1 MPVKSGITVD
11 NDHGRPVGGLE
22 NMAMKIALKSR
33 SEIDQMRAAGRV
45 VYQTLMRCREALK
58 PGITT
63 EALDQVALETF
74 TSAGAEGLFKNYPTY
89 EAGKGFPGN
98 TCISVNEEVVHGIPG
113 PRTLREG
120 DVVSVD
126 CGLRLHGWCGDSAI
140 TVGVGPISPENQ
152 KLIRVAEETL
162 QIAIDTVRPGLP
174 WSAVARKMQ
183 AHVEDNGFACVR
195 EFVGHGIGRRMH
207 EDPKVP
213 NFTSREF
220 ERVGDFYLQAGMVLA
235 VEPMVIA
242 GKADVVVLD
251 DGWTVISKDSTPAA
265 HVEHTLAVTP
275 GGCEVLTNGC

>member
-1 MPVKSGITVD
+1 MVDDDNGLSG
-11 NDHGRPVGGLE
+11 HGLE
-22 NMAMKIALKSR
+22 KMVMKIALKSR
-33 SEIDQMRAAGRV
+33 SEIDQMRAAGRLV
-45 VYQTLMRCREALK
+45 FQTLQRCREAVC

-63 EALDQVALETF
+63 ESLDQIALATF
-74 TSAGAEGLFKNYPTY
+74 TAAGGEGLFKNYPTY
-89 EAGKGFPGN
+89 EPGKGFPGN

-113 PRTLREG
+113 PRVLMGG

-126 CGLRLHGWCGDSAI
+126 CGIRVQGWCGDSAI
-140 TVGVGPISPENQ
+140 TVGVGSISPENQ

-162 QIAIDTVRPGLP
+162 QIAIDTIRPGMP

-183 AHVEDNGFACVR
+183 AHVEGNGFACVR

-251 DGWTVISKDSTPAA
+251 DGWTVISKDGTAAA

-275 GGCEVLTNGC
+275 GGCEVLTNGS

>member
-1 MPVKSGITVD
+1 MNIT
-11 NDHGRPVGGLE
+11 
-22 NMAMKIALKSR
+22 LKSR

-45 VYQTLMRCREALK
+45 VRQTLSRCSESVR

-63 EALDQVALETF
+63 REIDQIAYETY
-74 TSAGAEGLFKNYPTY
+74 TSAGAEGLFKYYPTY
-89 EAGKGFPGN
+89 EPGKGFPGN

-113 PRTLREG
+113 SRALADG

-126 CGLRLHGWCGDSAI
+126 CGIRLHGWCGDSAI
-140 TVGVGPISPENQ
+140 TVGVGTPSPENI

-162 QIAIDTVRPGLP
+162 QLAIDSIRPGVP

-183 AHVEDNGFACVR
+183 AHVEAHGFSCVR

-220 ERVGDFYLQAGMVLA
+220 ERHSDFYLQVGMVLA

-242 GKADVVVLD
+242 GSEQVVVLD
-251 DGWTVISKDSTPAA
+251 DGWTVVSKDGSPAA
-265 HVEHTLAVTP
+265 HVEHTLAVIP
-275 GGCEVLTNGC
+275 GGCEVLTDGN

>member
-1 MPVKSGITVD
+1 M
-11 NDHGRPVGGLE
+11 R
-22 NMAMKIALKSR
+22 IALKSR
-33 SEIDQMRAAGRV
+33 SEIDQMRAAGRLV
-45 VYQTLMRCREALK
+45 FQTLQRCREAVR
-58 PGITT
+58 PGMTT
-63 EALDQVALETF
+63 EALDQIALATF
-74 TSAGAEGLFKNYPTY
+74 TAAGGEGLFKNYPTY

-113 PRTLREG
+113 PRVLVEG

-126 CGLRLHGWCGDSAI
+126 SGIRLGGWCGDSAI
-140 TVGVGPISPENQ
+140 TVAVAKGSPENQ

-162 QIAIDTVRPGLP
+162 KIAIDSIRPGLP

-183 AHVEDNGFACVR
+183 EHVESNGYSCVR

-220 ERVGDFYLQAGMVLA
+220 ERHGDFYLQVGMVLA

-242 GKADVVVLD
+242 GGADVVVLD
-251 DGWTVISKDSTPAA
+251 DGWTVVSKDGTSAA
-265 HVEHTLAVTP
+265 HVEHTLAIVP
-275 GGCEVLTNGC
+275 GGCEVLTDGT

>member
-1 MPVKSGITVD
+1 
-11 NDHGRPVGGLE
+11 
-22 NMAMKIALKSR
+22 MKIALKSR
-33 SEIDQMRAAGRV
+33 SEIDQMRSAGRV
-45 VYQTLMRCREALK
+45 VQQTLLRCKQAVRPGVTTEEIDQIAYQT
-58 PGITT
+58 
-63 EALDQVALETF
+63 F
-74 TSAGAEGLFKNYPTY
+74 TAAGAEGLFKYYPTY

-113 PRTLREG
+113 SRALVQG

-126 CGLRLHGWCGDSAI
+126 CGIRLHGWCGDSAI
-140 TVGVGPISPENQ
+140 TVGAGTLSVENQ

-162 QIAIDTVRPGLP
+162 QIAIDCIKPGAP

-183 AHVEDNGFACVR
+183 AHVESNGFSCVR

-220 ERVGDFYLQAGMVLA
+220 ERHGDFYLQVGMVLA

-242 GKADVVVLD
+242 GGAEVVVLD
-251 DGWTVISKDSTPAA
+251 DGWTVISKDGSPAA
-265 HVEHTLAVTP
+265 HVEHTLAVVP
-275 GGCEVLTNGC
+275 GGCEVLTDGQ